1 MKFIC
6 VFCGSAAGNN
16 PKYIQM
22 AKELGKL
29 IAINNIGLVYGGAT
43 IGVMGAIA
51 DSVLENK
58 GTVIGIMPKSLV
70 DYEIAHAGLTEMHV
84 VANMHERKKMMYDR
98 SDAFLTIPGGMGTMD
113 EMFEILTWA
122 QLQLH
127 SKPCTI
133 FNFNNFYDSMLAHL
147 KYIHAEGFLKKEHL
161 SLLTELKSLDEIQNH
176 LKSL

>member
-16 PKYIQM
+16 PQYIQM

-127 SKPCTI
+127 SKPCAI
-133 FNFNNFYDSMLAHL
+133 FNFNNFYESMLAHL
-147 KYIHAEGFLKKEHL
+147 KYIHAKGFLKKEHL